1 MLEKAIRDA
10 LADTVQAA
18 SAYAA
23 KFHAYA
29 FLWTQQSGDVLA
41 ACMQTAREQTHHV
54 SAGGYAIMETF
65 KKEVSRKKGARQDQ
79 DHRALNA
86 NSFSGCDTH
95 TQLVEQIRLDV
106 FVRRLGCS
114 IGSHTIYAM

>member
-10 LADTVQAA
+10 LADTVEAA
-18 SAYAA
+18 AAYAA

-65 KKEVSRKKGARQDQ
+65 KKEVSRKKEQARTRTPG
-79 DHRALNA
+79 H
-86 NSFSGCDTH
+86 
-95 TQLVEQIRLDV
+95 
-106 FVRRLGCS
+106 
-114 IGSHTIYAM
+114 